1 MLAAVPDGG
10 PPYYGGPIHGQL
22 DPATQD
28 AVRRFQT
35 ERALTVDGVP
45 GPETRRALI
54 TDYMAIDGTSLPAGT
69 EIARHG
75 CGEHHPAV
83 PTGDEVDEP
92 SNRRVEVF
100 FFEGPI
106 APRPQPRCPHPG
118 CPEYPEWLRQ
128 TILTIDFTRPPPRL
142 SNPRWDDVA
151 DGVALFST
159 RLLDWRGAPCA
170 GRPVTVLVDGRAA
183 FAVSDG
189 RGVAKVPLPSG
200 ATRATV
206 RYQPGEAAQ
215 LVELTAILDAP
226 NLATD
231 AGVHARLTNL
241 GFEPE
246 VDLATAIRGFQLAF
260 QLPLTGR
267 VDDATRARLAEIHDH
282 GGGDG

>member
-1 MLAAVPDGG
+1 
-10 PPYYGGPIHGQL
+10 
-22 DPATQD
+22 
-28 AVRRFQT
+28 
-35 ERALTVDGVP
+35 
-45 GPETRRALI
+45 
-54 TDYMAIDGTSLPAGT
+54 MAIDGTSLPAGT

-75 CGEHHPAV
+75 CGEHHNAV
-83 PTGDEVDEP
+83 PTPDETDEP
-92 SNRRVEVF
+92 RPTAASRCSSSR
-100 FFEGPI
+100 
-106 APRPQPRCPHPG
+106 APSRPPPQPRCPAPG
-118 CPEYPEWLRQ
+118 CPEYPEWLRR